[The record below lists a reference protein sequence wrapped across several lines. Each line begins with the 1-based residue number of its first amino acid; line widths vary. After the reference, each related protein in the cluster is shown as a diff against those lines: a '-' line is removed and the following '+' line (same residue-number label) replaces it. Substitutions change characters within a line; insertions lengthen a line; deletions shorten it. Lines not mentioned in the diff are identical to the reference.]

1 MKEVKM
7 QKENSNWEIGCL
19 FVLANLG
26 DFQLLEYWL
35 GKKKL
40 NINLQDED
48 GNTALH
54 YAVRG
59 NHINL
64 IIFLLQNKAV
74 ISWNKEK
81 QSPLQLAYN
90 LKQHQAVREITK
102 SIIEGNNAIDEDQK
116 LDLYINDF
124 ITYLKK
130 NYLDRNIFYRVPAKH
145 IKRANALISAAKNCY
160 SMKEF
165 RDLLNNQLNL
175 FKNIA
180 LPTLPKR
187 ILEERWSK
195 VIKNRPSNV
204 NNSHFYKTVN
214 SFVVDRLSKKI
225 TNKNPVNILERRC
238 YAKINV

>member
-26 DFQLLEYWL
+26 DVQLLEYWL

-74 ISWNKEK
+74 ISWNKR
-81 QSPLQLAYN
+81 SSRLCN
-90 LKQHQAVREITK
+90 WR
-102 SIIEGNNAIDEDQK
+102 II
-116 LDLYINDF
+116 
-124 ITYLKK
+124 
-130 NYLDRNIFYRVPAKH
+130 
-145 IKRANALISAAKNCY
+145 
-160 SMKEF
+160 
-165 RDLLNNQLNL
+165 
-175 FKNIA
+175 
-180 LPTLPKR
+180 
-187 ILEERWSK
+187 
-195 VIKNRPSNV
+195 
-204 NNSHFYKTVN
+204 
-214 SFVVDRLSKKI
+214 
-225 TNKNPVNILERRC
+225 
-238 YAKINV
+238 